1 MAKVNVTLSLSS
13 TDLFA
18 KQALSFTETDSLSPA
33 GDTQVMGRIVT
44 SGTGTVDC
52 LTMGTGTAI
61 RPLAGTDDRAYLF
74 LHNLSVTSGET
85 LIVRLRAAV
94 GTAGTTG
101 DYFSNLGPGEFL
113 FIPISDMQSVDLEAA
128 AGNPVAEFIL
138 MEKALG
144 A

>member
-33 GDTQVMGRIVT
+33 GDTQVMGRIIT
-44 SGTGTVDC
+44 SGNGTVDC

-61 RPLAGTDDRAYLF
+61 RPLAGTNDRAYLF
-74 LHNLSVTSGET
+74 LHNLSAVSGEI
-85 LIVRLRAAV
+85 LMIRLREAV

-101 DYFSNLGPGEFL
+101 DYFAQLGPGEFL
-113 FIPISDMQSVDLEAA
+113 FIPIAHMQSVDLEPK
-128 AGNPVAEFIL
+128 AGTPVAEFIL

-144 A
+144 